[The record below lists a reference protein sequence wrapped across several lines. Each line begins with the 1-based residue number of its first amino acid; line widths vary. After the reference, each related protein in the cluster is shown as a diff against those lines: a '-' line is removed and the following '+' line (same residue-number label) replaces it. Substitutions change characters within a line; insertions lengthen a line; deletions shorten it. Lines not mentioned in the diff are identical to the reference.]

1 MSGTDTSRI
10 NKYIASSGLCSRREA
25 DRLIEEGRVTVN
37 GIVAE
42 SGMQVC
48 SDDVVLV
55 DGKNIIP
62 EANDVYIAFNKPL
75 GVTCTTDS
83 RDPSNIIDYIGYPE
97 RIFPI
102 GRLDKNSSGLILLT
116 NDGSIVNTLLRAE
129 NNHEKEYQVTVD
141 RPYDDKFIKEMQV
154 FLVAFISYK
163 PKSRVGDKSWRQIRW
178 SLGAVPL
185 GGLTV
190 FKTRQADAAADSRK
204 YGPSVNRWRDAATSP
219 YLDDKPAWQRL
230 FISAAGV
237 MVNIIMFGLFYFV
250 LPSFL
255 PLHMHRMIDSIA
267 FLSLVLALLNILP
280 IYPLDGG
287 AILFALYEII
297 TGRKP
302 SPTFTKY
309 CGMIGFAFII
319 LFFWVFPHWMNGFL
333 DKILEIFF

>member
-83 RDPSNIIDYIGYPE
+83 RDPSNRIDYIGYPE

-141 RPYDDKFIKEMQV
+141 RPYDDKFIKEMQSGIPVLGQITLPCTITRVSARV
-154 FLVAFISYK
+154 FRIILHQ
-163 PKSRVGDKSWRQIRW
+163 GLNRQIRRMCEYEGYKVVKLRRIRFMNIN
-178 SLGAVPL
+178 LGTL
-185 GGLTV
+185 GTGQWRYLTA
-190 FKTRQADAAADSRK
+190 KE
-204 YGPSVNRWRDAATSP
+204 VNE
-219 YLDDKPAWQRL
+219 LK
-230 FISAAGV
+230 SAA
-237 MVNIIMFGLFYFV
+237 
-250 LPSFL
+250 S
-255 PLHMHRMIDSIA
+255 
-267 FLSLVLALLNILP
+267 
-280 IYPLDGG
+280 
-287 AILFALYEII
+287 
-297 TGRKP
+297 
-302 SPTFTKY
+302 
-309 CGMIGFAFII
+309 
-319 LFFWVFPHWMNGFL
+319 
-333 DKILEIFF
+333 

>member
-48 SDDVVLV
+48 GDDVVLV

-62 EANDVYIAFNKPL
+62 ETNDVYIAFNKPL

-83 RDPSNIIDYIGYPE
+83 RDPSNIIDYIGFPE

-141 RPYDDKFIKEMQV
+141 RPYDDKFIKEMQSGVPVLGQITLPCKINRVSARV
-154 FLVAFISYK
+154 FRIILHQ
-163 PKSRVGDKSWRQIRW
+163 GLNRQIRRMCEYEGYKVVKLRRIRFMNIN
-178 SLGAVPL
+178 LGTL
-185 GGLTV
+185 GTGQWRYLTA
-190 FKTRQADAAADSRK
+190 KE
-204 YGPSVNRWRDAATSP
+204 VNE
-219 YLDDKPAWQRL
+219 LK
-230 FISAAGV
+230 SAA
-237 MVNIIMFGLFYFV
+237 
-250 LPSFL
+250 S
-255 PLHMHRMIDSIA
+255 
-267 FLSLVLALLNILP
+267 
-280 IYPLDGG
+280 
-287 AILFALYEII
+287 
-297 TGRKP
+297 
-302 SPTFTKY
+302 
-309 CGMIGFAFII
+309 
-319 LFFWVFPHWMNGFL
+319 
-333 DKILEIFF
+333 

>member
-62 EANDVYIAFNKPL
+62 ETNDVYIAFNKPL

-141 RPYDDKFIKEMQV
+141 RPYDDKFIKEMQSGVPVLGQITLPCMINRVSARV
-154 FLVAFISYK
+154 FRIILHQ
-163 PKSRVGDKSWRQIRW
+163 GLNRQIRRMCEYEGYKVVKLRRIRFMNIN
-178 SLGAVPL
+178 LGTL
-185 GGLTV
+185 GTGQWRYLTA
-190 FKTRQADAAADSRK
+190 KE
-204 YGPSVNRWRDAATSP
+204 VNE
-219 YLDDKPAWQRL
+219 LK
-230 FISAAGV
+230 SAA
-237 MVNIIMFGLFYFV
+237 
-250 LPSFL
+250 S
-255 PLHMHRMIDSIA
+255 
-267 FLSLVLALLNILP
+267 
-280 IYPLDGG
+280 
-287 AILFALYEII
+287 
-297 TGRKP
+297 
-302 SPTFTKY
+302 
-309 CGMIGFAFII
+309 
-319 LFFWVFPHWMNGFL
+319 
-333 DKILEIFF
+333 

>member
-48 SDDVVLV
+48 GDDVVLV

-62 EANDVYIAFNKPL
+62 ETNDVYIAFNKPL

-83 RDPSNIIDYIGYPE
+83 RDPSNIIDYIAYPE

-141 RPYDDKFIKEMQV
+141 RPYDDKFIKEMQSGVPVLGQITLPCKINRVSARV
-154 FLVAFISYK
+154 FRIILHQ
-163 PKSRVGDKSWRQIRW
+163 GLNRQIRRMCEYEGYKVVKLRRIRFMNIN
-178 SLGAVPL
+178 LGTL
-185 GGLTV
+185 GTGQWRYLTA
-190 FKTRQADAAADSRK
+190 KE
-204 YGPSVNRWRDAATSP
+204 VNE
-219 YLDDKPAWQRL
+219 LK
-230 FISAAGV
+230 SAA
-237 MVNIIMFGLFYFV
+237 
-250 LPSFL
+250 S
-255 PLHMHRMIDSIA
+255 
-267 FLSLVLALLNILP
+267 
-280 IYPLDGG
+280 
-287 AILFALYEII
+287 
-297 TGRKP
+297 
-302 SPTFTKY
+302 
-309 CGMIGFAFII
+309 
-319 LFFWVFPHWMNGFL
+319 
-333 DKILEIFF
+333 

>member
-48 SDDVVLV
+48 DADVVLV

-62 EANDVYIAFNKPL
+62 ETNDIYIAFNKPL

-102 GRLDKNSSGLILLT
+102 VRLDKNSSGLILLT

-141 RPYDDKFIKEMQV
+141 RPYDDKFVKEMQTGVPVLGQITLPCKITRVSARV
-154 FLVAFISYK
+154 FKIILHQ
-163 PKSRVGDKSWRQIRW
+163 GLNRQIRRMCEYEGYKVVKLRRIRFMNIN
-178 SLGAVPL
+178 LGTL
-185 GGLTV
+185 GTGQWRYLTA
-190 FKTRQADAAADSRK
+190 KE
-204 YGPSVNRWRDAATSP
+204 VNE
-219 YLDDKPAWQRL
+219 LK
-230 FISAAGV
+230 SAA
-237 MVNIIMFGLFYFV
+237 
-250 LPSFL
+250 S
-255 PLHMHRMIDSIA
+255 
-267 FLSLVLALLNILP
+267 
-280 IYPLDGG
+280 
-287 AILFALYEII
+287 
-297 TGRKP
+297 
-302 SPTFTKY
+302 
-309 CGMIGFAFII
+309 
-319 LFFWVFPHWMNGFL
+319 
-333 DKILEIFF
+333 

>member
-48 SDDVVLV
+48 GDDVVLV

-62 EANDVYIAFNKPL
+62 ETNDVYIAFNKPL
-75 GVTCTTDS
+75 GITCTTDS

-141 RPYDDKFIKEMQV
+141 RLYDDKFIKEMQSGVPVLGQITLPCKINRVSARV
-154 FLVAFISYK
+154 FRIILHQ
-163 PKSRVGDKSWRQIRW
+163 GLNRQIRRMCEYEGYKVVKLRRIRFMNIN
-178 SLGAVPL
+178 LGTL
-185 GGLTV
+185 GTGQWRYLTA
-190 FKTRQADAAADSRK
+190 KE
-204 YGPSVNRWRDAATSP
+204 VNE
-219 YLDDKPAWQRL
+219 LK
-230 FISAAGV
+230 SAA
-237 MVNIIMFGLFYFV
+237 
-250 LPSFL
+250 S
-255 PLHMHRMIDSIA
+255 
-267 FLSLVLALLNILP
+267 
-280 IYPLDGG
+280 
-287 AILFALYEII
+287 
-297 TGRKP
+297 
-302 SPTFTKY
+302 
-309 CGMIGFAFII
+309 
-319 LFFWVFPHWMNGFL
+319 
-333 DKILEIFF
+333 

>member
-48 SDDVVLV
+48 GDDVVLV

-62 EANDVYIAFNKPL
+62 ETNDVYIAFNKPL

-83 RDPSNIIDYIGYPE
+83 RDPSNIIDYIGFPE

-141 RPYDDKFIKEMQV
+141 RPYDDKFIKEMQSGIPVLGQITLPCKINRVSARV
-154 FLVAFISYK
+154 FRIILHQ
-163 PKSRVGDKSWRQIRW
+163 GLNRQIRRMCEYEGYKVVKLRRIRFMNIN
-178 SLGAVPL
+178 LGTL
-185 GGLTV
+185 GTGQWRYLTA
-190 FKTRQADAAADSRK
+190 KE
-204 YGPSVNRWRDAATSP
+204 VNE
-219 YLDDKPAWQRL
+219 LK
-230 FISAAGV
+230 SAA
-237 MVNIIMFGLFYFV
+237 
-250 LPSFL
+250 S
-255 PLHMHRMIDSIA
+255 
-267 FLSLVLALLNILP
+267 
-280 IYPLDGG
+280 
-287 AILFALYEII
+287 
-297 TGRKP
+297 
-302 SPTFTKY
+302 
-309 CGMIGFAFII
+309 
-319 LFFWVFPHWMNGFL
+319 
-333 DKILEIFF
+333 

>member
-62 EANDVYIAFNKPL
+62 ETNAVYIAFNKPL

-141 RPYDDKFIKEMQV
+141 RPYDDKFIKEMQSGVPVLGQITLPCKINRVSARV
-154 FLVAFISYK
+154 FRIILHQ
-163 PKSRVGDKSWRQIRW
+163 GLNRQIRRMCEYEGYKVVKLRRIRFMNIN
-178 SLGAVPL
+178 LGTL
-185 GGLTV
+185 GTGQWRYLTA
-190 FKTRQADAAADSRK
+190 KE
-204 YGPSVNRWRDAATSP
+204 VNE
-219 YLDDKPAWQRL
+219 LK
-230 FISAAGV
+230 SAA
-237 MVNIIMFGLFYFV
+237 
-250 LPSFL
+250 S
-255 PLHMHRMIDSIA
+255 
-267 FLSLVLALLNILP
+267 
-280 IYPLDGG
+280 
-287 AILFALYEII
+287 
-297 TGRKP
+297 
-302 SPTFTKY
+302 
-309 CGMIGFAFII
+309 
-319 LFFWVFPHWMNGFL
+319 
-333 DKILEIFF
+333 